1 MDKLEKELIADTTME
16 DIAERYRPVVE
27 IVGIEKY
34 IEISRYAMG
43 DEVYFPKPETLLAPA
58 RNRRIRKEYDGF
70 NTKELA
76 QRYNLTLPQIHAILK
91 DEPIPGQM
99 NLMEFLE
106 TT

>member
-1 MDKLEKELIADTTME
+1 MDKLEQELIADTTIE

-34 IEISRYAMG
+34 IEVSRYAMG

-91 DEPIPGQM
+91 DEQEPAQM

-106 TT
+106 PT

>member
-58 RNRRIRKEYDGF
+58 RNRRIRKEYKGF
-70 NTKELA
+70 NAKELA

-99 NLMEFLE
+99 SLTEFLDLA
-106 TT
+106 

>member
-43 DEVYFPKPETLLAPA
+43 DEIYFPKPETLLAPA
-58 RNRRIRKEYDGF
+58 RNRRIRKEYNGF
-70 NTKELA
+70 NAKELA

-99 NLMEFLE
+99 SLTEFLDLA
-106 TT
+106 

>member
-58 RNRRIRKEYDGF
+58 RNRRIRKEYNGF
-70 NTKELA
+70 NAKELA

-99 NLMEFLE
+99 SLTEFLDLA
-106 TT
+106 

>member
-1 MDKLEKELIADTTME
+1 MDKLEQELIADTTIE

-34 IEISRYAMG
+34 IEVSRYAMG
-43 DEVYFPKPETLLAPA
+43 DEVYFPKPETLLVPA

-106 TT
+106 LT

>member
-1 MDKLEKELIADTTME
+1 MDRLEQELIADTTME

-70 NTKELA
+70 NAKELA
-76 QRYNLTLPQIHAILK
+76 QRYNLTLPQIHTILK

-99 NLMEFLE
+99 NLMEFLG
-106 TT
+106 TV

>member
-1 MDKLEKELIADTTME
+1 MDKLEQELIADTTIE

-34 IEISRYAMG
+34 IEVSRYAMG

-106 TT
+106 LT

>member
-1 MDKLEKELIADTTME
+1 MDKLEQELIADTTME

-106 TT
+106 AT

>member
-1 MDKLEKELIADTTME
+1 MDKLEQELIADTTIE

-34 IEISRYAMG
+34 IEVSRYAMG
-43 DEVYFPKPETLLAPA
+43 DEVYFRKPETLLAPA

-106 TT
+106 PT

>member
-43 DEVYFPKPETLLAPA
+43 DEVYFPKLETLLAPA

-70 NTKELA
+70 NSKELA

-99 NLMEFLE
+99 SLTEFLDLA
-106 TT
+106 

>member
-1 MDKLEKELIADTTME
+1 MDKLEQELIADTTME

-58 RNRRIRKEYDGF
+58 RNRRIRKEYNGF
-70 NTKELA
+70 NAKELA

-99 NLMEFLE
+99 SLTEFLDLA
-106 TT
+106 

>member
-58 RNRRIRKEYDGF
+58 RNRRIRKEYNGF
-70 NTKELA
+70 NAKELA

-99 NLMEFLE
+99 SLTEFLDL
-106 TT
+106 T